1 LIWKE
6 GASLTMELAVRLR
19 PEKKFSGVDELTAQI
34 ESDCGQARKLF
45 SQGL

>member
-1 LIWKE
+1 
-6 GASLTMELAVRLR
+6 MELGVHLR